1 MEMKLALVYM
11 KEFFVTC
18 SVSDSF
24 MVPLFLDSVSK
35 KLTCDLSKK
44 RDVTSK

>member
-44 RDVTSK
+44 RYVRSK